1 MSTNYRAYKISI
13 VSASC
18 ALGKGTA
25 YPNTWGIMKGQNNPS
40 GSVNLQGGG
49 SLDFKDIDQHQ
60 IFPCYPQSVSVSS
73 GTIIILQ

>member
-1 MSTNYRAYKISI
+1 MSTNYRAFK
-13 VSASC
+13 VSTVSSSV
-18 ALGKGTA
+18 ALGPGSN

-49 SLDFKDIDQHQ
+49 SLDFKDIEQHQ